1 MNNYNTEMDNLVPI
15 TELAESVNFT
25 PNKKDFDEKDYIEVE
40 YIEAFKLFS
49 SSDFQRLINQIFIRG
64 AKVFKPYLV
73 RPLYVFERPDG
84 KLSVADGQHETILG
98 ILYTNKGSKIKMPCQ
113 VHIHPKNFT
122 LQECLESEASVFK
135 DLNFN
140 RTNATII
147 ARLRADIAL
156 NDPLALKTESQ
167 LDDMG
172 VHIEGIG
179 NAEGVEVS
187 GYRKLMEAYNEYGLE
202 NVCKAIDLYQTNQK
216 NKLSTFWN
224 DVDKPLVGGLI
235 AGLAALY
242 NLLPFLGRGDKNY
255 ALTFYIDNFLKNEK
269 PLGKKSLMSDIGG
282 DSQSILFARRVVAS
296 CNTLVMHKIIR
307 KKNGGLLQVNI
318 EEDIMVKAGL
328 GDPSDPNHKK

>member
-25 PNKKDFDEKDYIEVE
+25 PPKKVFDEKDYIEVE

-49 SSDFQRLINQIFIRG
+49 SKHFQRLINQIFIRG
-64 AKVFKPYLV
+64 AKVFKSHLV
-73 RPLYVFERPDG
+73 RPLYVFKRPDG

-113 VHIHPKNFT
+113 VHIHPKDFT
-122 LQECLESEASVFK
+122 LQECLDVEAEVFK

-147 ARLRADIAL
+147 ARLRANIAL
-156 NDPLALKTESQ
+156 NDPSALKTEAK
-167 LDDMG
+167 LNDMG
-172 VHIEGIG
+172 VHIEGLG
-179 NAEGVEVS
+179 YSEGVEVY
-187 GYRKLMEAYNEYGLE
+187 GYRKLMDAYEDYGLE
-202 NVCKAIDLYQTNQK
+202 NVCKAIKLYQTNQK
-216 NKLSTFWN
+216 DKQSPSWN
-224 DVDKPLVGGLI
+224 DVDKPLSGGLI

-242 NLLPFLGRGDKNY
+242 NLLPFLGNGDKNY
-255 ALTFYIDNFLKNEK
+255 ALTCYIDNFLKNEK

-296 CNTLVMHKIIR
+296 CNTLVGHKIIT
-307 KKNGGLLQVNI
+307 KKNGDPLQVNI

-328 GDPSDPNHKK
+328 GDPSNPSHKK